1 MRDYLEELLSLLS
14 PGEEGE
20 AAQWQIAEVGL
31 VPQTERSELSGKG
44 GAASPKPGPEA
55 RSLLWRQEQAPDLAA
70 QAEALRLEGMAGTDV
85 WRDMETENVLY
96 DTAPAESAPGSLL
109 SPEDLAGGEAPVLP
123 NLDSARRSPA
133 LLRQGQDLERSA
145 ARAWLL
151 AARSGLQSSA
161 AGSAALGK
169 ETSGRL
175 SLPGGTQAGSGW
187 RELRTGWPEGE
198 DPALLVDRA
207 FQRDSR
213 RYDRGF
219 SLY

>member
-20 AAQWQIAEVGL
+20 AAQWQIAEVGFA
-31 VPQTERSELSGKG
+31 PQAERLEGAGEG
-44 GAASPKPGPEA
+44 GTAASEPGPEG
-55 RSLLWRQEQAPDLAA
+55 RSLLWRQEQAPSSAA
-70 QAEALRLEGMAGTDV
+70 QTEALRLEGMAGTDV
-85 WRDMETENVLY
+85 WRDMGTEDALSSTV
-96 DTAPAESAPGSLL
+96 PAEGVPENLL
-109 SPEDLAGGEAPVLP
+109 SPEDLADGEAPVLP

-161 AGSAALGK
+161 AGSAAWGK
-169 ETSGRL
+169 GTSGRS